1 MRHFSVLQT
10 IRMLAAFGVLALV
23 CAPTVA
29 QMRIQIIP
37 AGESAVAGA
46 FRPAGALNDTRIG
59 RGRRDIAYAWFS
71 LPTNRYGHGALGD
84 AIEAAAINVQTRDGV
99 MLAYALKDDSVF
111 EDLSPRLADLD
122 GDGRDEVLVVRSQQT
137 LGSSLMALGVRN
149 GRLEVLAESAPTGK
163 RFVWLNPA
171 GIADVDGDGR
181 QEVLAVMQPHQ
192 NGQLV
197 VYDYVEGRFQ
207 ETQRVDNVS
216 NHVFG
221 SRDQGMSA
229 LLDVDFDG
237 RPDLIIP
244 SGDRL
249 QLRAFSFGPYG
260 RVWESTRVT
269 LPAAASGNFELLEL
283 GALIVPLVDGRRLRL
298 EWKAPSQPMPAPP
311 SSPRP

>member
-1 MRHFSVLQT
+1 
-10 IRMLAAFGVLALV
+10 
-23 CAPTVA
+23 
-29 QMRIQIIP
+29 
-37 AGESAVAGA
+37 
-46 FRPAGALNDTRIG
+46 
-59 RGRRDIAYAWFS
+59 
-71 LPTNRYGHGALGD
+71 
-84 AIEAAAINVQTRDGV
+84 

-111 EDLSPRLADLD
+111 EDLSPRLADLNS
-122 GDGRDEVLVVRSQQT
+122 DGRDEVLVVRGEQN

-163 RFVWLNPA
+163 QYVWLNQA

-207 ETQRVDNVS
+207 ETQRMDDIS

-229 LLDVDFDG
+229 LLDVDHDG

-244 SGDRL
+244 SANRL
-249 QLRAFSFGPYG
+249 QLRPFPRAIRQGLGNHPHHPAGCGQRQFRVAGIRQPG
-260 RVWESTRVT
+260 RSAGGR
-269 LPAAASGNFELLEL
+269 PQAAPELEI
-283 GALIVPLVDGRRLRL
+283 ALAAHARAALH
-298 EWKAPSQPMPAPP
+298 P
-311 SSPRP
+311 SSMIVDIIKFNIMCKS